1 MKLRTKLAL
10 SVTAFTT
17 LLLLL
22 SFIVVTLV
30 VRNHLIESRYTQLE
44 QAEELMEDDSSVR
57 ALLTLHEDAVV
68 LSNEDGRWVI
78 SNDEDDDDSSTVNG
92 DVRAS
97 DLPGIPRSNDPF
109 KSGDWFGI
117 VYQDQAYLFEDESV
131 DDTVSTLVLTF
142 TIVLVVGIIIAF
154 ISSFWIAYQTLRPL
168 RQLNDTMQRIS
179 SSGTLETVQT
189 ERDDEIGRLG
199 RVFNQMIGRVD
210 QTMEQQRQFVADVS
224 HEMKTPLTVIEGY
237 AQLLKRWGKTK
248 PDVLDESIEHI
259 LQETHAMRT
268 TLIEPMLELSR
279 LGYEETSVEDIDLAE
294 LGSELADRMYH
305 ATGTIIPVDASG
317 MIRANREAV
326 LRILTIYIDNA
337 LKYATSPEL
346 HLRQER
352 LAVLDRGT
360 SLTDEERAR
369 LFDRFYRLDTAR
381 DRSGSGLGLSIAA
394 ALATNHHF
402 QVGSEARRPDGSCFY
417 LIPEQSK

>member
-22 SFIVVTLV
+22 SFIVVTFV

-57 ALLTLHEDAVV
+57 ALLTLHEDSVV

-78 SNDEDDDDSSTVNG
+78 SNDEDDDSSTVNG
-92 DVRAS
+92 DVQAS
-97 DLPGIPRSNDPF
+97 DLPGIPRSNEPF

-142 TIVLVVGIIIAF
+142 TIVLVVGIFIAF

-248 PDVLDESIEHI
+248 PDVLDESIENI
-259 LQETHAMRT
+259 LQETYAMRT

-279 LGYEETSVEDIDLAE
+279 LGYEETSVEEIDLAE

-317 MIRANREAV
+317 TIRVNREAV

-346 HLRQER
+346 HLRKER

-369 LFDRFYRLDTAR
+369 LFDRFYRLDAAR

-394 ALATNHHF
+394 ALATTHHF
-402 QVGSEARRPDGSCFY
+402 QVGSEARQPDGSCFY

>member
-17 LLLLL
+17 LLLFL

-30 VRNHLIESRYTQLE
+30 VQNHLIESRYTQLE

-57 ALLTLHEDAVV
+57 TLLTLHEDAVV
-68 LSNEDGRWVI
+68 LSNENGRWVI
-78 SNDEDDDDSSTVNG
+78 SNDEDGDDSSTVNG
-92 DVRAS
+92 DVQAN
-97 DLPGIPRSNDPF
+97 DLPGIPRSKEPF

-131 DDTVSTLVLTF
+131 DDTVSTLILTF
-142 TIVLVVGIIIAF
+142 TIVLVVGIMIAF

-237 AQLLKRWGKTK
+237 TQLLKRWGKTK

-279 LGYEETSVEDIDLAE
+279 LGYEETSVEVIDLAE

-317 MIRANREAV
+317 TIRANREAV
-326 LRILTIYIDNA
+326 LRILTIYIDNV
-337 LKYATSPEL
+337 LKYATSPKL
-346 HLRQER
+346 HLRKER

-369 LFDRFYRLDTAR
+369 LFDRFYRLDAAR

-394 ALATNHHF
+394 ALATTHHF
-402 QVGSEARRPDGSCFY
+402 KVGSEARQPDGSCFY
-417 LIPEQSK
+417 LIPEQSE

>member
-279 LGYEETSVEDIDLAE
+279 LGYEETSVEEIDLAE

-317 MIRANREAV
+317 MIQANREAV

>member
-17 LLLLL
+17 LLLFL

-30 VRNHLIESRYTQLE
+30 VQNHLIESRYTQLE

-57 ALLTLHEDAVV
+57 TLLTLHEDAVV
-68 LSNEDGRWVI
+68 LSNENGRWVI
-78 SNDEDDDDSSTVNG
+78 SNDEDGDDSSTING
-92 DVRAS
+92 DVQAN
-97 DLPGIPRSNDPF
+97 DLPGIPRSNEPF

-142 TIVLVVGIIIAF
+142 TIVLVVGIVIAF

-279 LGYEETSVEDIDLAE
+279 LGYEETSVEVIDLAE

-317 MIRANREAV
+317 TIRANREAV
-326 LRILTIYIDNA
+326 LRILTIYIDNV

-346 HLRQER
+346 HLRKER

-369 LFDRFYRLDTAR
+369 LFDRFYRLDAAR

-394 ALATNHHF
+394 ALATTHHF
-402 QVGSEARRPDGSCFY
+402 KVGSEARQPDGSCFY
-417 LIPEQSK
+417 LIPEQSE

>member
-22 SFIVVTLV
+22 SFIVVTFV

-57 ALLTLHEDAVV
+57 ALLTLHEDSVV

-78 SNDEDDDDSSTVNG
+78 SNDEDDDSSTVNG
-92 DVRAS
+92 DVQAS
-97 DLPGIPRSNDPF
+97 DLPGIPRSNEPF

-142 TIVLVVGIIIAF
+142 TIVLVVGIFIAF

-248 PDVLDESIEHI
+248 PDVLDESIGNI
-259 LQETHAMRT
+259 LQETYAMRT

-279 LGYEETSVEDIDLAE
+279 LGYEETSVEEIDLAE

-317 MIRANREAV
+317 TIRANREAV

-346 HLRQER
+346 HLRKER

-360 SLTDEERAR
+360 SLTNEERAR
-369 LFDRFYRLDTAR
+369 LFDRFYRLDAAR

-394 ALATNHHF
+394 ALATTHHF
-402 QVGSEARRPDGSCFY
+402 QVGSEARQPDGSCFY

>member
-17 LLLLL
+17 LLLFL

-30 VRNHLIESRYTQLE
+30 VQNHLIESRYTQLE

-57 ALLTLHEDAVV
+57 TLLTLHEDAVV
-68 LSNEDGRWVI
+68 LSNENGRWVI
-78 SNDEDDDDSSTVNG
+78 SNDEDGDDSSTVNG
-92 DVRAS
+92 DVQAN
-97 DLPGIPRSNDPF
+97 DLPGIPRSNEPF

-142 TIVLVVGIIIAF
+142 TIVLVVGIVIAF

-237 AQLLKRWGKTK
+237 TQLLKRWGKTK

-279 LGYEETSVEDIDLAE
+279 LGYEETSVEVIDLAE

-317 MIRANREAV
+317 TIRANREAV
-326 LRILTIYIDNA
+326 LRILTIYIDNV

-346 HLRQER
+346 HLRKER

-369 LFDRFYRLDTAR
+369 LFDRFYRLDAAR

-394 ALATNHHF
+394 ALATTHHF
-402 QVGSEARRPDGSCFY
+402 KVGSEARQPDGSCFY
-417 LIPEQSK
+417 LIPEQSE

>member
-17 LLLLL
+17 LLLFF

-30 VRNHLIESRYTQLE
+30 VQNHLIESRYTQLE

-57 ALLTLHEDAVV
+57 TLLTLHEDAVV
-68 LSNEDGRWVI
+68 LSNENGRWVI
-78 SNDEDDDDSSTVNG
+78 SNDEDGDDSSTVNG
-92 DVRAS
+92 DVQAN
-97 DLPGIPRSNDPF
+97 DLPGIPRSKEPF

-189 ERDDEIGRLG
+189 KRDDEIGRLG

-237 AQLLKRWGKTK
+237 TQLLKRWGKTK

-279 LGYEETSVEDIDLAE
+279 LGYEETSVEVIDLAE

-317 MIRANREAV
+317 TIRANREAV
-326 LRILTIYIDNA
+326 LRILTIYIDNV

-346 HLRQER
+346 YLRKER

-369 LFDRFYRLDTAR
+369 LFDRFYRLDAAR

-394 ALATNHHF
+394 ALATTHHF
-402 QVGSEARRPDGSCFY
+402 KVGSEARQPDGSCFY
-417 LIPEQSK
+417 LIPEQSE

>member
-17 LLLLL
+17 LLLFL

-30 VRNHLIESRYTQLE
+30 VQNHLIESRYTQLE

-57 ALLTLHEDAVV
+57 TLLTLHEDAVV
-68 LSNEDGRWVI
+68 LSNENGRWVI
-78 SNDEDDDDSSTVNG
+78 SNDEDGDDSSTVNG
-92 DVRAS
+92 DVQAN
-97 DLPGIPRSNDPF
+97 DLPGIPRSKEPF

-189 ERDDEIGRLG
+189 KRDDEIGRLG

-279 LGYEETSVEDIDLAE
+279 LGYEETSVEVIDLAE

-317 MIRANREAV
+317 TIRANREAV
-326 LRILTIYIDNA
+326 LRILTIYIDNV

-346 HLRQER
+346 HLRKER

-369 LFDRFYRLDTAR
+369 LFDRFYRLDAAR

-394 ALATNHHF
+394 ALATTHHF
-402 QVGSEARRPDGSCFY
+402 KVGSEARQPDGSCFY
-417 LIPEQSK
+417 LIPEQSE

>member
-17 LLLLL
+17 LLLFL

-30 VRNHLIESRYTQLE
+30 VQNHLIESRYTQLE

-57 ALLTLHEDAVV
+57 TLLTLHEDAVV
-68 LSNEDGRWVI
+68 LSNENGRWVI
-78 SNDEDDDDSSTVNG
+78 SNDEDGDDSSTING
-92 DVRAS
+92 DVQAN
-97 DLPGIPRSNDPF
+97 DLLGIPRSNEPF

-142 TIVLVVGIIIAF
+142 TIVLVVGIVIAF

-279 LGYEETSVEDIDLAE
+279 LGYEETSVEVIDLAE

-317 MIRANREAV
+317 TIRANREAV
-326 LRILTIYIDNA
+326 LRILTIYIDNV

-346 HLRQER
+346 HLRKER

-369 LFDRFYRLDTAR
+369 LFDRFYRLDAAR

-394 ALATNHHF
+394 ALATTHHF
-402 QVGSEARRPDGSCFY
+402 KVGSEARQPDGSCFY
-417 LIPEQSK
+417 LIPEQSE

>member
-22 SFIVVTLV
+22 SFIVVTFV

-57 ALLTLHEDAVV
+57 ALLTLHEDSVV

-78 SNDEDDDDSSTVNG
+78 SNDEEDDDSSTVNG
-92 DVRAS
+92 DVQAS

-109 KSGDWFGI
+109 KSGDWFVI
-117 VYQDQAYLFEDESV
+117 VHQDQAYLFEDESV

-142 TIVLVVGIIIAF
+142 TIVLVVGIVIAF

-179 SSGTLETVQT
+179 ASGTLETVQT

-237 AQLLKRWGKTK
+237 TQLLKRWGKTK

-279 LGYEETSVEDIDLAE
+279 LGYEETSVEAIDLAE

-317 MIRANREAV
+317 TIRANREAV

-352 LAVLDRGT
+352 LTVLDRGT

-394 ALATNHHF
+394 ALATTHHF
-402 QVGSEARRPDGSCFY
+402 QVGSEARQPDGSCFY

>member
-17 LLLLL
+17 LLLFL

-30 VRNHLIESRYTQLE
+30 VQNHLIESRYTQLE

-57 ALLTLHEDAVV
+57 TLLTLHEDAVV
-68 LSNEDGRWVI
+68 LSNENGRWVI
-78 SNDEDDDDSSTVNG
+78 SNDEDGDDSSTVNG
-92 DVRAS
+92 DVQAN
-97 DLPGIPRSNDPF
+97 DLPGIPRSNEPF

-131 DDTVSTLVLTF
+131 DDTVSTLILTF
-142 TIVLVVGIIIAF
+142 TIVLVVGIMIAF

-189 ERDDEIGRLG
+189 KRDDEIGRLG

-237 AQLLKRWGKTK
+237 TQLLKRWGKTK

-279 LGYEETSVEDIDLAE
+279 LGYEETSVEVIDLAE

-317 MIRANREAV
+317 TIRANREAV
-326 LRILTIYIDNA
+326 LRILTIYIDNV

-346 HLRQER
+346 YLRKER

-369 LFDRFYRLDTAR
+369 LFDRFYRLDAAR

-394 ALATNHHF
+394 ALATTHHF
-402 QVGSEARRPDGSCFY
+402 KVGSEARQPDGSCFY
-417 LIPEQSK
+417 LIPEQSE

>member
-17 LLLLL
+17 LLLFL

-30 VRNHLIESRYTQLE
+30 VQNHLIESRYTQLE

-57 ALLTLHEDAVV
+57 TLLTLHEDAVV
-68 LSNEDGRWVI
+68 LSNENGRWVI
-78 SNDEDDDDSSTVNG
+78 SNDEDGDDPSTVNG
-92 DVRAS
+92 DIQAN
-97 DLPGIPRSNDPF
+97 DLPGIPRSKEPF

-142 TIVLVVGIIIAF
+142 TIVLVVGIMIAF

-237 AQLLKRWGKTK
+237 TQLLKRWGKTK

-279 LGYEETSVEDIDLAE
+279 LGYEETSVEVIDLAE

-317 MIRANREAV
+317 AIRANREAV
-326 LRILTIYIDNA
+326 LRILTIYIDNV

-346 HLRQER
+346 HLRKER

-369 LFDRFYRLDTAR
+369 LFDRFYRLDAAR

-394 ALATNHHF
+394 ALATTHHF
-402 QVGSEARRPDGSCFY
+402 KVGSEARQPDGSCFY
-417 LIPEQSK
+417 LIPEQSE

>member
-17 LLLLL
+17 LLLFL

-30 VRNHLIESRYTQLE
+30 VQNHLIESRYTQLE

-57 ALLTLHEDAVV
+57 TLLTLHEDAVV
-68 LSNEDGRWVI
+68 LSNENGRWVI
-78 SNDEDDDDSSTVNG
+78 SNDEDGDDPSTING
-92 DVRAS
+92 DIQAN
-97 DLPGIPRSNDPF
+97 DLPGIPRSNEPF

-142 TIVLVVGIIIAF
+142 TIVLVVGIVIAF

-279 LGYEETSVEDIDLAE
+279 LGYEETSVEVIDLAE

-317 MIRANREAV
+317 TIRANREAV
-326 LRILTIYIDNA
+326 LRILTIYIDNV

-346 HLRQER
+346 HLRKER

-369 LFDRFYRLDTAR
+369 LFDRFYRLDAAR

-394 ALATNHHF
+394 ALATTHHF
-402 QVGSEARRPDGSCFY
+402 KVGSEARQPDGSCFY
-417 LIPEQSK
+417 LIPEQSE

>member
-17 LLLLL
+17 LLLFL

-30 VRNHLIESRYTQLE
+30 VQNHLIESRYTQLE

-57 ALLTLHEDAVV
+57 TLLTLHEDAVV
-68 LSNEDGRWVI
+68 LSNENGRWVI
-78 SNDEDDDDSSTVNG
+78 SNDEDGDDSSTVNG
-92 DVRAS
+92 DIQAN
-97 DLPGIPRSNDPF
+97 DLPGIPRSNEPF

-189 ERDDEIGRLG
+189 KRDDEIGRLG

-237 AQLLKRWGKTK
+237 TQLLKRWGKTK

-279 LGYEETSVEDIDLAE
+279 LGYEETSVEVIDLAE

-317 MIRANREAV
+317 TIRANREAV
-326 LRILTIYIDNA
+326 LRILTIYIDNVM
-337 LKYATSPEL
+337 KYATSPEL
-346 HLRQER
+346 YLRKER

-369 LFDRFYRLDTAR
+369 LFDRFYRLDAAR

-394 ALATNHHF
+394 ALATTHHF
-402 QVGSEARRPDGSCFY
+402 KVGSEARQPDGSCFY
-417 LIPEQSK
+417 LIPEQSE

>member
-17 LLLLL
+17 LLLFL

-30 VRNHLIESRYTQLE
+30 VQNHLIESRYTQLE

-57 ALLTLHEDAVV
+57 TLLTLHEDAVV
-68 LSNEDGRWVI
+68 LSNENGRWVI
-78 SNDEDDDDSSTVNG
+78 SNDEDGDDPSTVNG
-92 DVRAS
+92 DVQAN
-97 DLPGIPRSNDPF
+97 DLPGIPRSNEPF

-142 TIVLVVGIIIAF
+142 TIVLVVGIVIAF

-279 LGYEETSVEDIDLAE
+279 LGYEETSVEVIDLAE

-317 MIRANREAV
+317 TIRANREAV
-326 LRILTIYIDNA
+326 LRILTIYIDNV

-346 HLRQER
+346 HLRKER

-369 LFDRFYRLDTAR
+369 LFDRFYRLDAAR

-394 ALATNHHF
+394 ALATTHHF
-402 QVGSEARRPDGSCFY
+402 KVGSEARQPDGSCFY
-417 LIPEQSK
+417 LIPEQSE

>member
-17 LLLLL
+17 LLLFL

-30 VRNHLIESRYTQLE
+30 VQNHLIESRYTQLE

-57 ALLTLHEDAVV
+57 TLLTLHEDAVV
-68 LSNEDGRWVI
+68 LSNENGRWVI
-78 SNDEDDDDSSTVNG
+78 SNDEDGDDSSTVNG
-92 DVRAS
+92 DIQAN
-97 DLPGIPRSNDPF
+97 DLPGISRSNEPF

-131 DDTVSTLVLTF
+131 DDTVSTLILTF
-142 TIVLVVGIIIAF
+142 TIVLVVGILIAF

-189 ERDDEIGRLG
+189 KRDDEIGRLG

-237 AQLLKRWGKTK
+237 TQLLKRWGKTK

-279 LGYEETSVEDIDLAE
+279 LGYEETSVEVIDLAE

-317 MIRANREAV
+317 TIRANREAV
-326 LRILTIYIDNA
+326 LRILTIYLDNV

-346 HLRQER
+346 YLRKER

-369 LFDRFYRLDTAR
+369 LFDRFYRLDAAR

-394 ALATNHHF
+394 ALATTHHF
-402 QVGSEARRPDGSCFY
+402 KVGSEARQPDGSCFY
-417 LIPEQSK
+417 LIPEQSE

>member
-78 SNDEDDDDSSTVNG
+78 SNDEEDDDSSTVNG

-279 LGYEETSVEDIDLAE
+279 LGYEETSVEEIDLAE

>member
-279 LGYEETSVEDIDLAE
+279 LGYEETSVEEIDLAE

>member
-17 LLLLL
+17 LLLVL
-22 SFIVVTLV
+22 SFVVVTLV

-57 ALLTLHEDAVV
+57 ALLTLHEDSVV

-78 SNDEDDDDSSTVNG
+78 SNDEDDDDSSSVNG
-92 DVRAS
+92 DVQAS

-131 DDTVSTLVLTF
+131 DDTVSTLILTF
-142 TIVLVVGIIIAF
+142 TIVLVVGILIAF

-279 LGYEETSVEDIDLAE
+279 LGYEETSVEVIDLAE

-381 DRSGSGLGLSIAA
+381 DRSGSGLGLSIVL
-394 ALATNHHF
+394 ALATTHHF
-402 QVGSEARRPDGSCFY
+402 KVGSESRQPDGSCFY
-417 LIPEQSK
+417 LVPEQSK

>member
-17 LLLLL
+17 LLLFL

-30 VRNHLIESRYTQLE
+30 VQNHLIESRYTQLE

-57 ALLTLHEDAVV
+57 TLLTLHEDAVV
-68 LSNEDGRWVI
+68 LSNENGRWVI
-78 SNDEDDDDSSTVNG
+78 SNDEDGDDSSTVNG
-92 DVRAS
+92 DVQAN
-97 DLPGIPRSNDPF
+97 DLPGIPRSKEPF

-142 TIVLVVGIIIAF
+142 TIVLVVGILIAF

-189 ERDDEIGRLG
+189 KRDDEIGRLG

-237 AQLLKRWGKTK
+237 TQLLKRWGKTK

-279 LGYEETSVEDIDLAE
+279 LGYEETSVEVIDLAE

-317 MIRANREAV
+317 TIRANREAV
-326 LRILTIYIDNA
+326 LRILTIYIDNV
-337 LKYATSPEL
+337 LKYATSPKL
-346 HLRQER
+346 HLRKER

-369 LFDRFYRLDTAR
+369 LFDRFYRLDAAR

-394 ALATNHHF
+394 ALATTHHF
-402 QVGSEARRPDGSCFY
+402 KVGSEARQPDGSCFY
-417 LIPEQSK
+417 LIPEQSE

>member
-17 LLLLL
+17 LLLFL

-30 VRNHLIESRYTQLE
+30 VQNHLIESRYTQLE

-57 ALLTLHEDAVV
+57 TLLTLHEDAVV
-68 LSNEDGRWVI
+68 LSNENGRWVI
-78 SNDEDDDDSSTVNG
+78 SNDEDGDDSSTVNG
-92 DVRAS
+92 DVQAN
-97 DLPGIPRSNDPF
+97 DLPGIPRSNEPF

-142 TIVLVVGIIIAF
+142 TIVLVVGILIAF

-189 ERDDEIGRLG
+189 KRDDEIGRLG

-237 AQLLKRWGKTK
+237 TQLLKRWGKTK

-279 LGYEETSVEDIDLAE
+279 LGYEETSVEVIDLAE

-317 MIRANREAV
+317 TIRANREAV
-326 LRILTIYIDNA
+326 LRILTIYIDNV

-346 HLRQER
+346 YLRKER

-369 LFDRFYRLDTAR
+369 LFDRFYRLDAAR

-394 ALATNHHF
+394 ALATTHHF
-402 QVGSEARRPDGSCFY
+402 QVGSEARQPDGSCFY

>member
-17 LLLLL
+17 LLLFL

-30 VRNHLIESRYTQLE
+30 VQNHLIESRYTQLE

-57 ALLTLHEDAVV
+57 TLLTLHEDAVV
-68 LSNEDGRWVI
+68 LSNENGRWVI
-78 SNDEDDDDSSTVNG
+78 SNDEDGDDSSTVNG
-92 DVRAS
+92 DVQAN
-97 DLPGIPRSNDPF
+97 DLPGIPRSNEPF

-189 ERDDEIGRLG
+189 KRDDEIGRLG
-199 RVFNQMIGRVD
+199 LVFNQMIGRVD

-237 AQLLKRWGKTK
+237 TQLLKRWGKTK

-279 LGYEETSVEDIDLAE
+279 LGYEETSVEVIDLAE

-317 MIRANREAV
+317 TIRANREAV
-326 LRILTIYIDNA
+326 LRILTIYIDNV

-346 HLRQER
+346 HLRKER

-369 LFDRFYRLDTAR
+369 LFDRFYRLDAAR

-394 ALATNHHF
+394 ALATTHHF
-402 QVGSEARRPDGSCFY
+402 KVGSEARQPDGSCFY
-417 LIPEQSK
+417 LIPEQSE

>member
-17 LLLLL
+17 LLLFL

-30 VRNHLIESRYTQLE
+30 VQNHLIESRYTQLE

-57 ALLTLHEDAVV
+57 TLLTLHEDAVV
-68 LSNEDGRWVI
+68 LSNENGRWVI
-78 SNDEDDDDSSTVNG
+78 SNDEDGDDSSTVNG
-92 DVRAS
+92 DVQAN
-97 DLPGIPRSNDPF
+97 DLPGIPRSNEPF

-189 ERDDEIGRLG
+189 KRDDEIGRLG

-237 AQLLKRWGKTK
+237 TQLLKRWGKTK

-279 LGYEETSVEDIDLAE
+279 LGYEETSVEVIDLAE

-317 MIRANREAV
+317 TIRANREAV
-326 LRILTIYIDNA
+326 LRILTIYIDNV

-346 HLRQER
+346 HLRKER

-369 LFDRFYRLDTAR
+369 LFDRFYRLDAAR

-394 ALATNHHF
+394 ALATTHHF
-402 QVGSEARRPDGSCFY
+402 KVGSEARQPDGSCFY
-417 LIPEQSK
+417 LIPEQSE

>member
-22 SFIVVTLV
+22 SFIVVTFV

-57 ALLTLHEDAVV
+57 ALLTLHEDSVV

-78 SNDEDDDDSSTVNG
+78 SNDEDDDSSTVNG
-92 DVRAS
+92 DVQAS
-97 DLPGIPRSNDPF
+97 DLPGIPRSNEPF

-142 TIVLVVGIIIAF
+142 TIVLVVGIFIAF

-248 PDVLDESIEHI
+248 PDVLDESIENI
-259 LQETHAMRT
+259 LQETYAMRT

-279 LGYEETSVEDIDLAE
+279 LGYEETSVEEIDLAE

-317 MIRANREAV
+317 TIRANREAV

-346 HLRQER
+346 HLRKER

-360 SLTDEERAR
+360 SLTNEERAR
-369 LFDRFYRLDTAR
+369 LFDRFYRLDAAR

-394 ALATNHHF
+394 ALATTHHF
-402 QVGSEARRPDGSCFY
+402 QVGSEARQPDGSCFY

>member
-17 LLLLL
+17 LLLFL

-30 VRNHLIESRYTQLE
+30 VQNHLIESRYTQLE

-57 ALLTLHEDAVV
+57 TLLTLHEDAVV
-68 LSNEDGRWVI
+68 LSNENGRWVI
-78 SNDEDDDDSSTVNG
+78 SNDEDGDDSSTVNG
-92 DVRAS
+92 DIQAN
-97 DLPGIPRSNDPF
+97 DLPGIPRSNEPF

-131 DDTVSTLVLTF
+131 DDTVSTLILTF
-142 TIVLVVGIIIAF
+142 TIVLVVGIMIAF

-189 ERDDEIGRLG
+189 KHDDEIGRLG

-237 AQLLKRWGKTK
+237 TQLLKRWGKTK

-279 LGYEETSVEDIDLAE
+279 LGYEETSVEVIDLAE

-317 MIRANREAV
+317 TIRANREAV
-326 LRILTIYIDNA
+326 LRILTIYIDNV
-337 LKYATSPEL
+337 LKYATSPKL
-346 HLRQER
+346 YLRKER

-369 LFDRFYRLDTAR
+369 LFDRFYRLDAAR

-394 ALATNHHF
+394 ALATTHHF
-402 QVGSEARRPDGSCFY
+402 KVGSEARQPDGSCFY
-417 LIPEQSK
+417 LIPEQSE

>member
-22 SFIVVTLV
+22 SFIVVTFV

-57 ALLTLHEDAVV
+57 ALLTLHEDSVV

-78 SNDEDDDDSSTVNG
+78 SNDEDDDSSTVNG
-92 DVRAS
+92 DVQAS
-97 DLPGIPRSNDPF
+97 DLPGIPRSNEPF

-142 TIVLVVGIIIAF
+142 TIVLVVGIFIAF

-199 RVFNQMIGRVD
+199 HVFNQMIVRVD

-237 AQLLKRWGKTK
+237 TQLLKRWGKTK

-279 LGYEETSVEDIDLAE
+279 LGYEETSVEEIDLAE

-317 MIRANREAV
+317 TIRANREAV

-346 HLRQER
+346 RLRKER

-360 SLTDEERAR
+360 SLTNEERAR
-369 LFDRFYRLDTAR
+369 LFDRFYRLDAAR

-394 ALATNHHF
+394 ALATTHHF
-402 QVGSEARRPDGSCFY
+402 QVGSEARQPDGSCFY

>member
-17 LLLLL
+17 LLLFL

-30 VRNHLIESRYTQLE
+30 VQNHLIESRYTQLE

-57 ALLTLHEDAVV
+57 TLLTLHEDAVV
-68 LSNEDGRWVI
+68 LSNENGRWVI
-78 SNDEDDDDSSTVNG
+78 SNDEDGDDSSTVNG
-92 DVRAS
+92 DVQAN
-97 DLPGIPRSNDPF
+97 DLPGIPRSNEPF

-131 DDTVSTLVLTF
+131 DDTVSTLILTF

-189 ERDDEIGRLG
+189 KRDDEIGRLG

-237 AQLLKRWGKTK
+237 TQLLKRWGKTK

-279 LGYEETSVEDIDLAE
+279 LGYEETSVEVIDLAE

-317 MIRANREAV
+317 TIRANREAV
-326 LRILTIYIDNA
+326 LRLLTIYIDNS

-346 HLRQER
+346 QLRKER

-360 SLTDEERAR
+360 SLTAEERAR
-369 LFDRFYRLDTAR
+369 LFDRFYRLDAAR

-394 ALATNHHF
+394 ALATTHHF
-402 QVGSEARRPDGSCFY
+402 KVGSEARQPDGSCFY
-417 LIPEQSK
+417 LIPEQSE

>member
-22 SFIVVTLV
+22 SFIVVTFV

-57 ALLTLHEDAVV
+57 ALLTLHEDSVV

-92 DVRAS
+92 DVQAS
-97 DLPGIPRSNDPF
+97 DLPGIPRSNEPF

-131 DDTVSTLVLTF
+131 DDTVSTLILTF
-142 TIVLVVGIIIAF
+142 TIVLVVGILIAF

-237 AQLLKRWGKTK
+237 TQLLKRWGKTK

-279 LGYEETSVEDIDLAE
+279 LGYEETSVEVIDLAE

-317 MIRANREAV
+317 TIRANREAV

-346 HLRQER
+346 HLRKER

-394 ALATNHHF
+394 ALATTHHF
-402 QVGSEARRPDGSCFY
+402 QVGIEARRPDGSCFY

>member
-17 LLLLL
+17 LLLFL

-30 VRNHLIESRYTQLE
+30 VQNHLIESRYTQLE

-57 ALLTLHEDAVV
+57 TLLTLHEDAVV
-68 LSNEDGRWVI
+68 LSNENGRWVI
-78 SNDEDDDDSSTVNG
+78 SNDEDGDDSSTING
-92 DVRAS
+92 DVQAN
-97 DLPGIPRSNDPF
+97 DLPGIPRSNEPF

-142 TIVLVVGIIIAF
+142 TIVLVVGIVIAF
-154 ISSFWIAYQTLRPL
+154 ISSFWIAYPL
-168 RQLNDTMQRIS
+168 RQLNDTRQGIS

-279 LGYEETSVEDIDLAE
+279 LGYEETSVEVIDLAE

-317 MIRANREAV
+317 TIRANREAV
-326 LRILTIYIDNA
+326 LRILTIYIDNV

-346 HLRQER
+346 HLRKER

-369 LFDRFYRLDTAR
+369 LFDRFYRLDAAR

-394 ALATNHHF
+394 ALATTHHF
-402 QVGSEARRPDGSCFY
+402 KVGSEARQPDGSCFY
-417 LIPEQSK
+417 LIPEQSE

>member
-17 LLLLL
+17 LLLFL

-30 VRNHLIESRYTQLE
+30 VQNHLIESRYTQLE

-57 ALLTLHEDAVV
+57 TLLTLHEDAVV
-68 LSNEDGRWVI
+68 LSNENGRWVI
-78 SNDEDDDDSSTVNG
+78 SNDEDGDDSSTVNG
-92 DVRAS
+92 DVQAN
-97 DLPGIPRSNDPF
+97 DLPDIPRSKEPF

-142 TIVLVVGIIIAF
+142 TIVLVVGILIAF
-154 ISSFWIAYQTLRPL
+154 ISNFWIAYQTLRPL

-189 ERDDEIGRLG
+189 KRDDEIGRLG

-237 AQLLKRWGKTK
+237 TQLLKRWGKTK

-279 LGYEETSVEDIDLAE
+279 LGYEETSVEVIDLAE

-317 MIRANREAV
+317 TIRANREAV
-326 LRILTIYIDNA
+326 LRILTIYIDNV

-346 HLRQER
+346 HLRKER

-369 LFDRFYRLDTAR
+369 LFDRFYRLDAAR

-394 ALATNHHF
+394 ALATTHHF
-402 QVGSEARRPDGSCFY
+402 KVGSEARQPDGSCFY
-417 LIPEQSK
+417 LIPEQSE

>member
-17 LLLLL
+17 LLLFL

-30 VRNHLIESRYTQLE
+30 VQNHLIESRYIQLE

-57 ALLTLHEDAVV
+57 TLLTLHEDAVV
-68 LSNEDGRWVI
+68 LSNENGRWVI
-78 SNDEDDDDSSTVNG
+78 SNDEDGDDSSTVNG
-92 DVRAS
+92 DVQAN
-97 DLPGIPRSNDPF
+97 DLPDIPRSKEPF

-142 TIVLVVGIIIAF
+142 TIVLVVGILIAF

-189 ERDDEIGRLG
+189 KRDDEIGRLG

-237 AQLLKRWGKTK
+237 TQLLKRWGKTK

-279 LGYEETSVEDIDLAE
+279 LGYEETSVEVIDLAE

-317 MIRANREAV
+317 TIRANREAV
-326 LRILTIYIDNA
+326 LRILTIYIDNV

-346 HLRQER
+346 HLRKER

-369 LFDRFYRLDTAR
+369 LFDRFYRLDAAR

-394 ALATNHHF
+394 ALATTHHF
-402 QVGSEARRPDGSCFY
+402 EVGSEERQPDGSCFY
-417 LIPEQSK
+417 LIPEQSE

>member
-17 LLLLL
+17 LLLFL

-30 VRNHLIESRYTQLE
+30 VQNHLIESRYTQLE

-57 ALLTLHEDAVV
+57 TLLTLHEDAVV
-68 LSNEDGRWVI
+68 LTNENGRWVI
-78 SNDEDDDDSSTVNG
+78 SNDEDGDDSSTVNG
-92 DVRAS
+92 DVQAN
-97 DLPGIPRSNDPF
+97 DLPGIPRSNEPF

-131 DDTVSTLVLTF
+131 DDTVSTLILTF

-168 RQLNDTMQRIS
+168 RKLNDTMQRIS

-189 ERDDEIGRLG
+189 KRDDEIGRLG

-237 AQLLKRWGKTK
+237 TQLLKRWGKTK

-279 LGYEETSVEDIDLAE
+279 LGYEETSVEVIDLAE

-317 MIRANREAV
+317 TIRANREAV
-326 LRILTIYIDNA
+326 LRILTIYIDNV

-346 HLRQER
+346 HLRKER

-360 SLTDEERAR
+360 SLTAEERAR
-369 LFDRFYRLDTAR
+369 LFDRFYRLDAAR

-394 ALATNHHF
+394 ALATTHHF
-402 QVGSEARRPDGSCFY
+402 KVGSEARQPDGSCFY
-417 LIPEQSK
+417 LIPEQSE

>member
-17 LLLLL
+17 LLLFL

-30 VRNHLIESRYTQLE
+30 VQNHLIESRYTQLE

-57 ALLTLHEDAVV
+57 TLLTLHEDAVV
-68 LSNEDGRWVI
+68 LSNENGRWVI
-78 SNDEDDDDSSTVNG
+78 SNDEDGDDSSTVNG
-92 DVRAS
+92 DVQAN
-97 DLPGIPRSNDPF
+97 DLPGIPRSNEPF

-142 TIVLVVGIIIAF
+142 TIVLVVGIVIAF

-279 LGYEETSVEDIDLAE
+279 LGYEETSVEVIDLAE

-317 MIRANREAV
+317 TIRANREAV
-326 LRILTIYIDNA
+326 LRILTIYIDNV

-346 HLRQER
+346 HLRKER

-369 LFDRFYRLDTAR
+369 LFDRFYRLDAAR

-394 ALATNHHF
+394 ALATTHHF
-402 QVGSEARRPDGSCFY
+402 KVGSEARQPDGSCFY
-417 LIPEQSK
+417 LIPEQSE

>member
-17 LLLLL
+17 LLLFL

-30 VRNHLIESRYTQLE
+30 VQNHLIESRYTQLE

-57 ALLTLHEDAVV
+57 TLLTFHEDAVV
-68 LSNEDGRWVI
+68 LSNENGRWVI
-78 SNDEDDDDSSTVNG
+78 SNDEDGDDSSTVNG
-92 DVRAS
+92 DIQAN
-97 DLPGIPRSNDPF
+97 DLPGIPRSNEPF

-131 DDTVSTLVLTF
+131 DDTVSTLILTF
-142 TIVLVVGIIIAF
+142 TIVLVVGIMIAF

-189 ERDDEIGRLG
+189 KRDDEIGRLG

-237 AQLLKRWGKTK
+237 TQLLKRWGKTK

-279 LGYEETSVEDIDLAE
+279 LGYEETSVEVIDLAE

-317 MIRANREAV
+317 TIRANREAV
-326 LRILTIYIDNA
+326 LRILTIYIDNV

-346 HLRQER
+346 YLRKER

-369 LFDRFYRLDTAR
+369 LFDRFYRLDAAR

-394 ALATNHHF
+394 ALATTHHF
-402 QVGSEARRPDGSCFY
+402 KVGSEARQPDGSCFY
-417 LIPEQSK
+417 LIPEQSE

>member
-17 LLLLL
+17 LLLFF

-30 VRNHLIESRYTQLE
+30 VQNHLIESRYTQLE

-57 ALLTLHEDAVV
+57 TLLTLHEDAVV
-68 LSNEDGRWVI
+68 LSNENGRWVI
-78 SNDEDDDDSSTVNG
+78 SHDEDGDDSSTVNG
-92 DVRAS
+92 DVQAN
-97 DLPGIPRSNDPF
+97 DLPGIPRSKEPF

-142 TIVLVVGIIIAF
+142 TIVLVVGILIAF

-189 ERDDEIGRLG
+189 KRDDEIGRLG

-237 AQLLKRWGKTK
+237 TQLLKRWGKTK

-279 LGYEETSVEDIDLAE
+279 LGYEETSVEVIDLAE

-317 MIRANREAV
+317 TIRANREAV
-326 LRILTIYIDNA
+326 LRILTIYIDNV

-346 HLRQER
+346 YLRKER

-369 LFDRFYRLDTAR
+369 LFDRFYRLDAAR

-394 ALATNHHF
+394 ALATTHHF
-402 QVGSEARRPDGSCFY
+402 EVGSEARQPDGSCFY
-417 LIPEQSK
+417 LIPEQSE